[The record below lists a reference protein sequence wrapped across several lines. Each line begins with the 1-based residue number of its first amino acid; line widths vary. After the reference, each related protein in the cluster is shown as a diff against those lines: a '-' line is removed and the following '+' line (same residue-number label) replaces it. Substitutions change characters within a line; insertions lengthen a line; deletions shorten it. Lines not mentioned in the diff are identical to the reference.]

1 MEDELFKKRLTE
13 LADKAYNNSQY
24 VFTGFLSMA
33 EADIYYKMERELAYA
48 QATLFGGTS
57 DCERVMIR
65 FGSEEMCGYI
75 EEFPIE
81 CIEIEPLIE
90 KFAQN
95 LTHRDFLGALMNLG
109 IERSTLGDIIV
120 DGKHAF
126 IFCTDKMA
134 DYIIDNLD
142 KINHTSVRCKKAL
155 QVPESTITQLSRKRV
170 QVSQV
175 RTDSII
181 SKVYGISR
189 SESVNLFR
197 AGKVFINGRLN
208 ENNSGQLKEGDKVS
222 VRGFGRFNF
231 VGVVSES
238 KKGKLNVDVDMP
250 E

>member
-1 MEDELFKKRLTE
+1 MEDDLFKKRLTE

-33 EADIYYKMERELAYA
+33 EADIYYKMERELSYA
-48 QATLFGGTS
+48 QATLFGGTK

-65 FGSEEMCGYI
+65 FGSEDICGYV

-90 KFAQN
+90 KFAQQ
-95 LTHRDFLGALMNLG
+95 LTHRDYLGALMNLG
-109 IERSTLGDIIV
+109 IERSTIGDIIV
-120 DGKHAF
+120 DGKRAF

-134 DYIIDNLD
+134 DYIVENVD
-142 KINHTSVRCKKAL
+142 KINHTSVRCKKA
-155 QVPESTITQLSRKRV
+155 QNIPESTITRLERKRV

-175 RTDSII
+175 RADSII
-181 SKVYGISR
+181 SKVYGMSR

-197 AGKVFINGRLN
+197 TGKVYINGRLN
-208 ENNSGQLKEGDKVS
+208 ENNSGQLKAEDKVS

-231 VGVVSES
+231 VGIAGES
-238 KKGKLNVDVDMP
+238 KKGKLNVDIDIP
-250 E
+250 I